1 MFLPR
6 LRAATPADLPELL
19 RMAAAAG
26 PGIGTLRPDPEL
38 LAARVH
44 ASQQAFATADEE
56 VSGEERYL
64 FVLDDGRGG
73 LLGCSGISA
82 CAGYGSR
89 FYAYRNEFVVAS
101 SARLAVRTR
110 SHTLQL
116 THDLTGATLLTSF
129 YLDPAAA
136 PMLGE
141 LLSRARLLFIH
152 QFAARFAERVV
163 AEFPGLLDAEGRS
176 PFWDAVGRAFFA
188 MEYAQAEALVSGRS
202 KEFLASLMPQSPLY
216 VPLLPEAAQRA
227 IGQLHPDGALP
238 FAILQAEG
246 FDGERY
252 IDILDGGPTMEATLA
267 ALRSVRLAR
276 PLPVPTAP
284 AAPAAPAEHAAG
296 RVARGDPTSPGI
308 ACIACNTEREGFE
321 ARLLP
326 AATAAPWTEG
336 LCVPLEPSP

>member
-38 LAARVH
+38 LTARLH
-44 ASQQAFATADEE
+44 ASQQSFATADEE

-152 QFAARFAERVV
+152 QFASRFAERVV

-276 PLPVPTAP
+276 PLPVPTAR
-284 AAPAAPAEHAAG
+284 AERAAG
-296 RVARGDPTSPGI
+296 GDPASPGI

-326 AATAAPWTEG
+326 TATAAPWTEG
-336 LCVPLEPSP
+336 LCVTLESSP